1 MSTQRFLDWL
11 YRHWGGLCFSERK
24 QSICL
29 KDFPSRYTVAF
40 KITQVLVFAWPFS
53 PPWVQQWKST
63 HITVAISW
71 VQSPTGT
78 GGWTAWQSQGLPQIY
93 SCAFIYGAMSNECF
107 KRGLL
112 NTARGREGVFPMT
125 GRGHRERVFHLSATA
140 TNMPA
145 HLFTLS
151 LVPASS
157 ANSYRNI
164 LAGGS
169 LFSFFTKDLS
179 VCVPVCVCTCVCVF
193 V

>member
-1 MSTQRFLDWL
+1 MWL
-11 YRHWGGLCFSERK
+11 KVEQEIVPAKVSGLIVLSPR
-24 QSICL
+24 SISL
-29 KDFPSRYTVAF
+29 KDFTSGYTVAF
-40 KITQVLVFAWPFS
+40 RITQVLVFAWPFR
-53 PPWVQQWKST
+53 PPRVQQWKSR
-63 HITVAISW
+63 HITVAISC
-71 VQSPTGT
+71 VRSPTAT

-93 SCAFIYGAMSNECF
+93 SCAFICGAMSNECF
-107 KRGLL
+107 QRGLW
-112 NTARGREGVFPMT
+112 NRAKEGGVGGVGFLVT
-125 GRGHRERVFHLSATA
+125 VRGHRERVFHLSAAA

-164 LAGGS
+164 LAGSS

-179 VCVPVCVCTCVCVF
+179 VCACVCVF

>member
-1 MSTQRFLDWL
+1 MSSQKVFG
-11 YRHWGGLCFSERK
+11 WGWPCFSERK
-24 QSICL
+24 RSICL
-29 KDFPSRYTVAF
+29 KDFTSHHTVAF

-53 PPWVQQWKST
+53 PPWVQQWKSR
-63 HITVAISW
+63 HITVAISC
-71 VQSPTGT
+71 VQSPTAT
-78 GGWTAWQSQGLPQIY
+78 GRWTAWQSQDLPQIY
-93 SCAFIYGAMSNECF
+93 SCAFICGAVSNECF
-107 KRGLL
+107 KRGLWKW
-112 NTARGREGVFPMT
+112 AKGREGAFPVT
-125 GRGHRERVFHLSATA
+125 VRGHRERVFHLSAAA

-179 VCVPVCVCTCVCVF
+179 VCVCVCLCVF